1 MTLWDG
7 IKGRVGAELMDE
19 LARKNPINMMA
30 TSGARG
36 NVSNFTQLSG
46 MRGLMGKPTQSKSK
60 SGYQSSIIE
69 VPIYS
74 SFREGLNVSEFFVS
88 THGVRKG
95 LTDTALKTAES
106 GYLTRR
112 LVDVA
117 QDVTIVED
125 DCYSDNGFLVEEI
138 LDRKSNT
145 VVESLHD
152 RLVGRYIKETIVDPK
167 TKEVIIEE
175 DEYIDEFAAKRI
187 VNSGIKQVR
196 IRSVFSCESKHG
208 ICKKCYGRNMAT
220 GEIVEVG
227 EAVGIVAAQSIG
239 EPGTQMPNHAY
250 FPYWWG
256 CGCWW
261 GRYHSRSSTC

>member
-1 MTLWDG
+1 M
-7 IKGRVGAELMDE
+7 
-19 LARKNPINMMA
+19 
-30 TSGARG
+30 
-36 NVSNFTQLSG
+36 
-46 MRGLMGKPTQSKSK
+46 
-60 SGYQSSIIE
+60 
-69 VPIYS
+69 
-74 SFREGLNVSEFFVS
+74 
-88 THGVRKG
+88 RKG

-175 DEYIDEFAAKRI
+175 DEYIDEFVMKRI
-187 VNSGIKQVR
+187 VNSELNKFEFVLYSHVNQNMVSVKNVTDVTWLQVKLLRLEKQ
-196 IRSVFSCESKHG
+196 SVS
-208 ICKKCYGRNMAT
+208 
-220 GEIVEVG
+220 
-227 EAVGIVAAQSIG
+227 
-239 EPGTQMPNHAY
+239 
-250 FPYWWG
+250 
-256 CGCWW
+256 
-261 GRYHSRSSTC
+261 